1 MKLKKV
7 VIPMPNKFQY
17 LYFNKII
24 AVIRSCKTD
33 GQLENTRKW
42 ANDVIY
48 LNKISKEYI
57 YKIDKAYKA
66 KKQQIQNGLAAKY
79 N

>member
-1 MKLKKV
+1 
-7 VIPMPNKFQY
+7 MPNKFQY

-24 AVIRSCKTD
+24 AVIKSCKNEA
-33 GQLENTRKW
+33 QLDNARKW
-42 ANDVIY
+42 FNSVTYINKFPVS
-48 LNKISKEYI
+48 LTNKIV
-57 YKIDKAYKA
+57 KAYRA

>member
-1 MKLKKV
+1 M
-7 VIPMPNKFQY
+7 NKQQHI
-17 LYFNKII
+17 YFNKII
-24 AVIRSCKTD
+24 AVIRSCITYAH
-33 GQLENTRKW
+33 LENTRKW
-42 ANDVIY
+42 ANDVMY
-48 LNKISKEYI
+48 LNKITKKYI

>member
-1 MKLKKV
+1 MA
-7 VIPMPNKFQY
+7 NKFQY

-24 AVIRSCKTD
+24 AVIRSCKNEE
-33 GQLENTRKW
+33 QLDNARKW
-42 ANDVIY
+42 FDSVTY
-48 LNKISKEYI
+48 HNKLPVSLTNGII
-57 YKIDKAYKA
+57 KAYRA

>member
-1 MKLKKV
+1 MA
-7 VIPMPNKFQY
+7 NKYQH

-24 AVIRSCKTD
+24 SVICSCITYD
-33 GQLENTRKW
+33 QLENARKW
-42 ANDVIY
+42 ANDVMY
-48 LNKISKEYI
+48 LNKITKEYI

-66 KKQQIQNGLAAKY
+66 KMQQIHNGLAAKY

>member
-1 MKLKKV
+1 
-7 VIPMPNKFQY
+7 MPNKFQY
-17 LYFNKII
+17 FYFNKILS
-24 AVIRSCKTD
+24 VIKSCITLD
-33 GQLENTRKW
+33 HLENARRWT
-42 ANDVIY
+42 NDVMY

-57 YKIDKAYKA
+57 YKLDKAYRA

>member
-1 MKLKKV
+1 MH
-7 VIPMPNKFQY
+7 KFQY

-24 AVIRSCKTD
+24 DVIKSCKDET
-33 GQLENTRKW
+33 QLDNARKW
-42 ANDVIY
+42 FDRVTYINKLPVE
-48 LNKISKEYI
+48 LTNKIVR
-57 YKIDKAYKA
+57 AYKA